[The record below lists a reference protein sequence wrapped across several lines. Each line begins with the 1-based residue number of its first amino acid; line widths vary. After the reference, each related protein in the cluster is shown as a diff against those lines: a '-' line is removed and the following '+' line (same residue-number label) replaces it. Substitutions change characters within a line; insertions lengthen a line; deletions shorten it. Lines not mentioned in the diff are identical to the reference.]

1 MFIGHLSGSPINQGS
16 TWVAVVEVTI
26 LDNDSAPVAGVR
38 IAAEWDEGDTDGTA
52 CTTDENGGCELE
64 SGSIRKRVSQTVLE
78 ITDVSHDELTY
89 SPELDDVADPARP
102 RELTIRKP

>member
-1 MFIGHLSGSPINQGS
+1 MRKTP
-16 TWVAVVEVTI
+16 VVRAAT
-26 LDNDSAPVAGVR
+26 
-38 IAAEWDEGDTDGTA
+38 AAEWDEGDEDSTA
-52 CTTDENGGCELE
+52 CTTDANGACELE

-89 SPELDDVADPARP
+89 APEFDEVADPEAQP